1 LVELANQPDAGDVT
15 ETKELRVMLVEDNPE
30 DVAFTRIILKKNKLD
45 RNLVVAEDG
54 KEAIKALEDLAEDGL
69 KIPDLVLLDINL
81 PDISGIE
88 LLTRLK
94 KDPRF
99 CQISVIMLTGSNVD
113 DDIQRSYDLGAI
125 TYLVKPVSKDGLML
139 VIKNIFG

>member
-1 LVELANQPDAGDVT
+1 MVELANQPDAGDVT

-54 KEAIKALEDLAEDGL
+54 KEAIKALEDFAEDGS

-94 KDPRF
+94 RDPRF
-99 CQISVIMLTGSNVD
+99 CQISVIMLTGSNLD